1 MQYNF
6 DNRLLNKTFTLSK
19 DNYVDGFV
27 KLNGIYYRVAATE
40 QLGTGDTVIIVEIQ
54 GNTIRLEKGGNKDD
68 II

>member
-6 DNRLLNKTFTLSK
+6 DNRLLDKSFTLSK
-19 DNYVDGFV
+19 DNYAYGFV
-27 KLNGIYYRVAATE
+27 KLNGIYYRVASTE
-40 QLGTGDTVIIVEIQ
+40 DLIIGDSVMIVEVQ